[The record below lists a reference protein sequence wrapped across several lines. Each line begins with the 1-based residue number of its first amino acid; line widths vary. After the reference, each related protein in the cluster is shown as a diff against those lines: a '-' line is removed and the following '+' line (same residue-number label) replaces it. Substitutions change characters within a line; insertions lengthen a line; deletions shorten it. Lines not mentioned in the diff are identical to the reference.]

1 MNMLYF
7 NWQNLDPGGFNL
19 FAMSRPLIKTIG
31 YFDEN
36 YFPVSDCMR
45 EGGRE
50 GGRHKHTSALVP
62 VMWSRVDDGIV

>member
-50 GGRHKHTSALVP
+50 GGISILLP
-62 VMWSRVDDGIV
+62 